1 MLHALFRLFSIL
13 CPSYSLENINVEG
26 QWLASGQENSV
37 HYKTTQSLDSEIY
50 FGSSKLPLSGIL
62 KDIKW
67 LCAPQSLQSLEA
79 PGSSVSH
86 ANRKDWCVLPDFC
99 VLRKWPF
106 HGKLKH
112 KAITNLSCLLP
123 GKMTV

>member
-37 HYKTTQSLDSEIY
+37 HYKTTESLDSEIY

-67 LCAPQSLQSLEA
+67 LCALQSFQSLEA
-79 PGSSVSH
+79 TGSSMSH
-86 ANRKDWCVLPDFC
+86 ANRKD
-99 VLRKWPF
+99 
-106 HGKLKH
+106 
-112 KAITNLSCLLP
+112 CLISVFSGNGP
-123 GKMTV
+123 SMES